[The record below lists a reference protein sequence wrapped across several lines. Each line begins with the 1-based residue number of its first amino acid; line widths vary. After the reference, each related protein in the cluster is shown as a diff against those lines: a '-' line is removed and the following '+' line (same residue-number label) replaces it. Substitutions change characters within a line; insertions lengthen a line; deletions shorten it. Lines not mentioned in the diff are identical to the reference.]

1 MVSPT
6 ATAKTTH
13 AQGERILALKVSAID
28 LFFNSSTIRNYLFS
42 TLLDMRTIRFLPFLG
57 LIAPFLQLVLG
68 CTIERAEEKVLA
80 EHANG
85 AKKTSIWV
93 YPDGEILKRNE
104 WYTDG
109 IKELE
114 IPYKDGVP
122 HGDFKRWTGFGDVAL
137 LGHYKKGL
145 KDGKWTAL
153 FSDKKVE
160 AYLYYENDHPVGD
173 WEGWHFN
180 RERSFEEHYNDDG
193 LAVGIWKKWYG
204 NGALQQEGNCHAKW
218 DPKREIVS
226 APAGRAKVK
235 GKNAEDPDSSYLRRY
250 TKDCHLLEEFTCK
263 NGRLD
268 GPFSLYYESYGETI
282 DSANCGTGRIRVQGV
297 LGKGATGKDSAL
309 IGTVTYF
316 RADGTPMKQEHWNKD
331 GKRDSVWR
339 WFDERGNLVRECDL
353 RVSGVVYGACEGDM
367 SKFCAETSY
376 VGEIGSVLDSSNL
389 AQSVNFEQSIGKYP
403 ATIRYIKP
411 GRLLLYEE
419 YWKNGQIAESRSFF
433 PDSMGGKLASECFW
447 NVDPKDGLSK
457 RNGIMRNWYKSG
469 VLRDSLTFV
478 NGERVGEQFSY
489 DSTGKL
495 TIHKTEAGKNRPV
508 IMHLLGEQAP

>member
-1 MVSPT
+1 MRT
-6 ATAKTTH
+6 F
-13 AQGERILALKVSAID
+13 LFL
-28 LFFNSSTIRNYLFS
+28 LFFGFCPLFW
-42 TLLDMRTIRFLPFLG
+42 
-57 LIAPFLQLVLG
+57 G
-68 CTIERAEEKVLA
+68 CTIERAEEQVLA

-93 YPDGEILKRNE
+93 YSDGEILKRNE

-145 KDGKWTAL
+145 KDGKWTSL
-153 FSDKKVE
+153 YSDKKVE
-160 AYLYYENDHPVGD
+160 AYRYYENDHPVGD

-180 RERSFEEHYNDDG
+180 RERAFEEHYDDEG
-193 LAVGIWKKWYG
+193 RAIGIWKKWYD

-218 DPKREIVS
+218 DPKREIAS
-226 APAGRAKVK
+226 AVK
-235 GKNAEDPDSSYLRRY
+235 ADSLLYLKRY

-263 NGRLD
+263 KGRLE
-268 GPFSLYYESYGETI
+268 GPFSLYYESYGEMV
-282 DSANCGTGRIRVQGV
+282 DSANCGKGRLRVQGV
-297 LGKGATGKDSAL
+297 LGRSALGKDSVL
-309 IGTVTYF
+309 LGTVTYY

-331 GKRDSVWR
+331 GKRDSIWR

-376 VGEIGSVLDSSNL
+376 VGGIGSVLDSSNL
-389 AQSVNFEQSIGKYP
+389 AQSANFEQSIGRYP
-403 ATIRYIKP
+403 ATIRYVKP

-419 YWKNGQIAESRSFF
+419 YWKDGQIAESRSFF
-433 PDSMGGKLASECFW
+433 PDSMGGRIASECFW
-447 NVDPKDGLSK
+447 NVDPQDGLSK

-508 IMHLLGEQAP
+508 IMHLLGE

>member
-1 MVSPT
+1 
-6 ATAKTTH
+6 
-13 AQGERILALKVSAID
+13 
-28 LFFNSSTIRNYLFS
+28 
-42 TLLDMRTIRFLPFLG
+42 MRTIRFLPFFG
-57 LIAPFLQLVLG
+57 LVVAFLMSVLG
-68 CTIERAEEKVLA
+68 CTVERAQETVLA

-145 KDGKWTAL
+145 RDGKWTSL
-153 FSDKKVE
+153 YSDKKVE
-160 AYLYYENDHPVGD
+160 AYRYYENDHPVGD

-180 RERSFEEHYNDDG
+180 RARAFEEHYDDDG
-193 LAVGIWKKWYG
+193 FAIGIWKKWYD

-218 DPKREIVS
+218 EPKREIVS
-226 APAGRAKVK
+226 ASGREAAK
-235 GKNAEDPDSSYLRRY
+235 GATEGDAALDSSYLRRY
-250 TKDCHLLEEFTCK
+250 TKDCHLLEEFTCQK
-263 NGRLD
+263 GRLE
-268 GPFSLYYESYGETI
+268 GPFSLYYESYGETV
-282 DSANCGTGRIRVQGV
+282 DSADCGTGRIRVQGV
-297 LGKGATGKDSAL
+297 LGRGASGKDSAL

-316 RADGTPMKQEHWNKD
+316 RADGTRMKQEHWNKD

-339 WFDERGNLVRECDL
+339 WFDEQGIVVREVDL
-353 RVSGVVYGACEGDM
+353 NVDRVIYGACEGDL

-376 VGEIGSVLDSSNL
+376 VGEIGGILDSSNL
-389 AQSVNFEQSIGKYP
+389 AQSVNFEHSVGKFP
-403 ATIRYIKP
+403 ATIRYFKP

-419 YWKNGQIAESRSFF
+419 YWKDGQIAESRSFF
-433 PDSMGGKLASECFW
+433 PESMGGRLASETFW
-447 NVDPKDGLSK
+447 KDGK
-457 RNGIMRNWYKSG
+457 RNGIMRNWYRSG

-478 NGERVGEQFSY
+478 NGERVGEQFSF